1 MSMRK
6 RSLNMKMDD
15 IVEVNLVDRSPKETY
30 RPVREMAAKIITEDV
45 EIRIYNGA
53 SREILKNLNN
63 CLWYRDQNVS
73 NIIQFMH
80 KKRR

>member
-1 MSMRK
+1 
-6 RSLNMKMDD
+6 MKSDD
-15 IVEVNLVDRSPKETY
+15 VVEVNLVDRSPKETY
-30 RPVREMAAKIITEDV
+30 RLVREMAAKIVTEDV

-73 NIIQFMH
+73 KYNSIH
-80 KKRR
+80 V

>member
-1 MSMRK
+1 MSWYALNIK
-6 RSLNMKMDD
+6 YIGGLNMKLDD
-15 IVEVNLVDRSPKETY
+15 VVEVNLVDRSPKETY

-63 CLWYRDQNVS
+63 YLW
-73 NIIQFMH
+73 
-80 KKRR
+80 